1 MVEVQDEE
9 PFAQFG
15 QVCVK
20 GKKQA
25 DRVGPAGAGY
35 ADVCPERCGSA
46 YFRNGAAV
54 QARYRKEVFKGCRV
68 FLRLRSNTPATG
80 RSCCGVR
87 RFGKL

>member
-1 MVEVQDEE
+1 MVEVEDEE
-9 PFAQFG
+9 PFAQFW
-15 QVCVK
+15 QVRVE
-20 GKKQA
+20 GKEKT

-35 ADVCPERCGSA
+35 ADVGPEGRGSA

-54 QARYRKEVFKGCRV
+54 QARCGKKVFKGCRV